1 MKKIISNIL
10 NPNLTVMILYGLV
23 SFVFLTAYVWRFS
36 FVWEFLFSV
45 THYIIGLLA
54 ILAFGLNFTYKMDK
68 KHGAKLKRYVW
79 ISIMQ
84 LIIIWVVS
92 NPIRTWQ
99 IESSKNKAGQIIES
113 LETYKM
119 QNDSYPASL
128 AELDNKLNLDLPKRT
143 NIGTKY
149 LYTPY
154 SDENY
159 SLAFTSYYGYMA
171 SYYNEQGEWGFT
183 D

>member
-1 MKKIISNIL
+1 M
-10 NPNLTVMILYGLV
+10 NPNLTAMILYGVV
-23 SFVFLTAYVWRFS
+23 SFIFLTAYVWRFS

-54 ILAFGLNFTYKMDK
+54 ILALVLNFTYKIDK

-79 ISIMQ
+79 ISITQ
-84 LIIIWVVS
+84 LIIIWMVS

-99 IESSKNKAGQIIES
+99 IESSINKAGLIMES
-113 LETYKM
+113 LETYKL
-119 QNDSYPASL
+119 QYDCYPASL
-128 AELDNKLNLDLPKRT
+128 AELANNLDLPRRT

-149 LYTPY
+149 LYTQY
-154 SDENY
+154 GDEHY

-171 SYYNEQGEWGFT
+171 SYYTGHGK
-183 D
+183 